1 MTCQQL
7 ADFIGQYRDNE
18 LAPDVRTQFEQHLAV
33 CPACVTY
40 LKTYEQSVLL
50 ATASGDDPV
59 PAEVPESL
67 VQAIIAALPKR
78 PD

>member
-7 ADFIGQYRDNE
+7 VEFIGHYRDNE
-18 LAPDVRTQFEQHLAV
+18 LAPDVRTQFEQHLAI

-50 ATASGDDPV
+50 AKASADDPV

-67 VQAIIAALPKR
+67 VKAILGVLAQR

>member
-7 ADFIGQYRDNE
+7 ADFIGSYRDNE
-18 LAPDVRTQFEQHLAV
+18 LAPEVRTQFEQHLAA

-40 LKTYEQSVLL
+40 LQTYEQSVLL
-50 ATASGDDPV
+50 AKASADDPV

-67 VQAIIAALPKR
+67 VQAILGALPRR

>member
-7 ADFIGQYRDNE
+7 VEFIGRYRDNE
-18 LAPDVRTQFEQHLAV
+18 LAADVRAQFEQHLAV

-50 ATASGDDPV
+50 AKASADDPV

-67 VQAIIAALPKR
+67 VKAILAALPQR

>member
-7 ADFIGQYRDNE
+7 ADFISRYRDNE
-18 LAPDVRTQFEQHLAV
+18 LAPDVRTQFEQHLAA

-50 ATASGDDPV
+50 AKASADDPV
-59 PAEVPESL
+59 PAEIPESL
-67 VQAIIAALPKR
+67 VKAILEALPRR